1 MNQVNEEKLSAIL
14 KANDLIREFG
24 IESALRIAEYME
36 RTELNQN
43 FWQLVKQ
50 NISK

>member
-1 MNQVNEEKLSAIL
+1 MNEVNQEKLSAIL

-24 IESALRIAEYME
+24 VEIALRIAEYME
-36 RTELNQN
+36 RTESNQN

>member
-1 MNQVNEEKLSAIL
+1 MNEVNQEKLSAIL

-24 IESALRIAEYME
+24 VEIALRISEYME
-36 RTELNQN
+36 RTESNSN

>member
-36 RTELNQN
+36 RTESNSN
-43 FWQLVKQ
+43 FWRLVKQ